1 VNVLG
6 AIFTG
11 VQVAGA
17 IFLVCAGSNVQLHV
31 WPVAARITAANSM
44 RVFGCGW

>member
-1 VNVLG
+1 VLG

-17 IFLVCAGSNVQLHV
+17 IFLACAGSNVQLHV
-31 WPVAARITAANSM
+31 WPVAANTMAANSI
-44 RVFGCGW
+44 RGFD